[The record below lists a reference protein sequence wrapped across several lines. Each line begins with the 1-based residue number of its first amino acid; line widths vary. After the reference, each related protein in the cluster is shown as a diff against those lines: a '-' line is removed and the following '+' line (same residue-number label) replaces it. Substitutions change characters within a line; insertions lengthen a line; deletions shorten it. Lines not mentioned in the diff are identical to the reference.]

1 MSSKV
6 RADDKYIVC
15 PLYKSRRTNSISCEG
30 LFPRSTIIHQ
40 IDRPRDL
47 RTQIDIFCTTRNYK
61 KCEIYRAVIA
71 ARYMEEME

>member
-1 MSSKV
+1 MPAIQEP
-6 RADDKYIVC
+6 ADKQHLLRGAV
-15 PLYKSRRTNSISCEG
+15 PAQHE
-30 LFPRSTIIHQ
+30 

-47 RTQIDIFCTTRNYK
+47 RTQIDVFCTTRNYK

>member
-47 RTQIDIFCTTRNYK
+47 RTQIDVFCTRHYK